1 MRALIGILLLAVVP
15 GIAETGRSI
24 PLFFFPNVFPG
35 APPDGGQANPS
46 IRFIAETPEFR
57 AAFRA
62 DSVTVQ
68 IHGAPI
74 RVRFAGSNADVA
86 IEGAEP
92 LPGTANFLIGNNSK
106 NWKQG
111 IPTYH
116 QVLYRGLYRGV
127 DLTYSGFGQ
136 RLKSEFTVAPGADP
150 GRILLDY
157 EGADRVSIDSN
168 GRLVVTAG
176 RMELREEA
184 PAIYQES
191 AHGRVPV
198 KGRYRLT
205 GPLKVGF
212 EIGDYDTSKPLVID
226 PVISYCTYLGGSALG
241 AVTSLAVDPV
251 GNVYAA
257 GWTEAINFP
266 IASPLQGANEGGVDA
281 FVAKLNAA
289 GTALDYATYIGGRGD
304 DRAAG
309 IAVDSLGQAYITGA
323 TSSPNFPIVSAFR
336 STLTGGRTAFVL
348 KLNAAGNALLYS
360 TFLGGSNYDLGNA
373 IAVDGS
379 GNVYVAGDTMSTD
392 FPVSNPAQRTL
403 GGQMD
408 AFVTKLTPAGVIA
421 FSTFLGGAGN
431 EHAGGIAVDGGGN
444 SYVAGGTFSANF
456 PAIGASQPA
465 NGGGQDAFVTK
476 INPAGSAFVY
486 STYLGGSGGS
496 AGAPEQANAIAV
508 DASGN
513 AYITGVTN
521 SANFPVTSGG
531 FQPTYGGAQDA
542 FVAKINAA
550 GSALVYSSY
559 LGGSSFDWAS
569 GIKVDASGNAY
580 VAGYTSSFD
589 FPVMSGVQAGFN
601 GLYDAFISTLNAAGS
616 ALTFST
622 YYGGTGADT
631 ANAIA
636 LDSFGG
642 IYTGGQTSSS
652 DLSLLSPIQS
662 VNYGGSIGWLMRM
675 GPPPPPEV
683 VSVTPSS
690 GSGNNQVFSFVY
702 LDANG
707 PQDLAEA
714 QALIN
719 TVVGGAGACYVFYN
733 PALDSITLANDGYTG
748 LLGPMTLGTAATL
761 QNSQCTVNG
770 ATSSA
775 TWSGNTLTLKLS
787 LTFAPAFAGAK
798 YIFGYARS
806 AGGLVSGFQ
815 TLGVWTVTG
824 TAPSPP
830 QVVSVS
836 PSSGSGGTQVFS
848 FVYVDPNGPGD
859 LAEAQVLINTA
870 VGGAGACYVF
880 YNPALN
886 SVTLGNDA
894 YTGLLGPMTLD
905 ASATLQNSQ
914 CIVNG
919 AASSATWSGNTLTL
933 NLSLTFKTAF
943 AGTKS
948 IFGYARSVGGL
959 VSGFQTLGTWTVPGT
974 GSSPPQVVSVSPSS
988 GTGSAQV
995 FSFVYLDPNGQGDLA
1010 EAQVLINTAVS
1021 GTGACYVFYNPALNS
1036 VTLGN
1041 DAYTSLLGPMTLGA
1055 SATLQNS
1062 QCTVNGASSSATW
1075 SGNTLTLKL
1084 SLTFAPA
1091 FAGTKYIF
1099 GYARSVGGLVSGFQ
1113 TLGAWTVTGGAQP
1126 PQVVSVSPSSGGGS
1140 SQVFSF
1146 TYLDPTGQADL
1157 AEAQALVNTAVNG
1170 TSACYVFYNPALNS
1184 VTLGNDSYTGLLGP
1198 MTLGTAATLQN
1209 SQCTVKGATS
1219 SATWSANT
1227 LTLNLSLTFNA
1238 AFAGAKSLFGYARSV
1253 GGLVSGWQTLG
1264 VWTVPGT
1271 AQPPQV
1277 VSVTPSSGSGSSQTF
1292 SFVYSDPNG
1301 PADLAEAQALINSAV
1316 SGTSA
1321 CYVFYNPALNS
1332 VTLGNDSYTG
1342 LLGPMTLGT
1351 AATLQNSQCTV
1362 KGATSSA
1369 TWSANTLTLSLSL
1382 AFNAAFAGAKSLFG
1396 YARSVGG
1403 LVSGW
1408 QTLGVWTVP

>member
-1 MRALIGILLLAVVP
+1 MLDFAVAAECSARLKMRALIGILLLAVVP

-24 PLFFFPNVFPG
+24 PLFFFPNVFSDMLPN
-35 APPDGGQANPS
+35 AGQANPS

-74 RVRFAGSNADVA
+74 RVRFAGSNADVT

-116 QVLYRGLYRGV
+116 KVLYRGLYRGV
-127 DLTYSGFGQ
+127 DLTYGGFGQ

-150 GRILLDY
+150 GRILLEY

-191 AHGRVPV
+191 VHGRVPV
-198 KGRYRLT
+198 EGRYRLT
-205 GPLKVGF
+205 SRLTVGF

-241 AVTSLAVDPV
+241 AVTSLAVDSA
-251 GNVYAA
+251 GNLYAA

-266 IASPLQGANEGGVDA
+266 IASAFQGANGGGVDA

-309 IAVDSLGQAYITGA
+309 IAVDSLGQAYLTGS
-323 TSSPNFPIVSAFR
+323 TSSPNFPVISALR
-336 STLTGGRTAFVL
+336 STLAGGRAAFAL

-360 TFLGGSNYDLGNA
+360 TYLGGSNYDLGNA

-379 GNVYVAGDTMSTD
+379 GNAYIAGDTMSTD

-403 GGQMD
+403 GGQTD
-408 AFVTKLTPAGVIA
+408 AFVTKLTPAGAIA

-431 EHAGGIAVDGGGN
+431 EHAGGIAVDGSGN

-456 PAIGASQPA
+456 PVAGAFQPTH
-465 NGGGQDAFVTK
+465 GGGQNAFITK
-476 INPAGSAFVY
+476 IDAAGSALVY
-486 STYLGGSGGS
+486 STYLGGTGGNT
-496 AGAPEQANAIAV
+496 GAPEQANAIAV

-513 AYITGVTN
+513 AYVAGVTN
-521 SANFPVTSGG
+521 SANFPVTSGVL
-531 FQPTYGGAQDA
+531 QPLYDGAQDA
-542 FVAKINAA
+542 FVTKINAA
-550 GSALVYSSY
+550 GNALVDSTY
-559 LGGSSFDWAS
+559 LGGSSFDWAN
-569 GIKVDASGNAY
+569 GIQVDLSGNAY

-589 FPVMSGVQAGFN
+589 FPALGGVQARFN
-601 GLYDAFISTLNAAGS
+601 GFYDAFISTLNAAGS

-636 LDSFGG
+636 LDSGGG
-642 IYTGGQTSSS
+642 IYAGGQTSSS
-652 DLSLLSPIQS
+652 DLGLVSPIQS
-662 VNYGGSIGWLMRM
+662 VNYGGSIGWLMRV
-675 GPPPPPEV
+675 GPPLVVNQPPQV
-683 VSVTPSS
+683 VSVAPSS
-690 GSGNNQVFSFVY
+690 GSGSSQTFSFVY
-702 LDANG
+702 LDPNG
-707 PQDLAEA
+707 PADLAEA

-719 TVVGGAGACYVFYN
+719 TAVSGVGACYIFYN
-733 PALDSITLANDGYTG
+733 PALGSVTLANNGYTG

-775 TWSGNTLTLKLS
+775 TWSGNTLTLNLS
-787 LTFAPAFAGAK
+787 LTFQPAFGGSK
-798 YIFGYARS
+798 GIFGYARS
-806 AGGLVSGFQ
+806 VGGPVSGWV
-815 TLGVWTVTG
+815 TLGAWTVPG
-824 TAPSPP
+824 AQPP

-836 PSSGSGGTQVFS
+836 PSSGSGST
-848 FVYVDPNGPGD
+848 
-859 LAEAQVLINTA
+859 
-870 VGGAGACYVF
+870 
-880 YNPALN
+880 
-886 SVTLGNDA
+886 
-894 YTGLLGPMTLD
+894 
-905 ASATLQNSQ
+905 
-914 CIVNG
+914 
-919 AASSATWSGNTLTL
+919 
-933 NLSLTFKTAF
+933 
-943 AGTKS
+943 
-948 IFGYARSVGGL
+948 
-959 VSGFQTLGTWTVPGT
+959 
-974 GSSPPQVVSVSPSS
+974 
-988 GTGSAQV
+988 QV
-995 FSFVYLDPNGQGDLA
+995 FSFVYLDPNGPGDLG
-1010 EAQVLINTAVS
+1010 EAQALINTAV
-1021 GTGACYVFYNPALNS
+1021 GGAGACYVFYNPALNS

-1091 FAGTKYIF
+1091 FAGAKYIF
-1099 GYARSVGGLVSGFQ
+1099 GYARSMGGLVSGFQ
-1113 TLGAWTVTGGAQP
+1113 TLGVWTVPGTGSSP
-1126 PQVVSVSPSSGGGS
+1126 PQVVSVSPSSGSGS
-1140 SQVFSF
+1140 TQVFSF
-1146 TYLDPTGQADL
+1146 VYLDPNGPGDL
-1157 AEAQALVNTAVNG
+1157 GEAQALINTAVG
-1170 TSACYVFYNPALNS
+1170 GAGACYVFYNPALNS
-1184 VTLGNDSYTGLLGP
+1184 VTLGNDAYTSLLGPMTLGASATLQNSQCTVNGASSSATWSGNTLTLKLSLTFAPAFAGAKYIFGYARSVGGLISGWQTLGVWTVPGTAQPPPQVVSVSPASGTGSAQVFSFVYLDPNGPGDLAEAQALINAAVSGTSACYVFYNPALGSVTLANDSYSSLLGP

-1209 SQCTVKGATS
+1209 SQCTVNGATS

-1227 LTLNLSLTFNA
+1227 LALNLSLTFKT

-1253 GGLVSGWQTLG
+1253 GGLFSGWQTLG
-1264 VWTVPGT
+1264 VWTVP
-1271 AQPPQV
+1271 
-1277 VSVTPSSGSGSSQTF
+1277 
-1292 SFVYSDPNG
+1292 
-1301 PADLAEAQALINSAV
+1301 
-1316 SGTSA
+1316 
-1321 CYVFYNPALNS
+1321 
-1332 VTLGNDSYTG
+1332 
-1342 LLGPMTLGT
+1342 
-1351 AATLQNSQCTV
+1351 
-1362 KGATSSA
+1362 
-1369 TWSANTLTLSLSL
+1369 
-1382 AFNAAFAGAKSLFG
+1382 
-1396 YARSVGG
+1396 
-1403 LVSGW
+1403 
-1408 QTLGVWTVP
+1408 